1 MNSLKKIVDFYIFSN
16 IHVAIAGYCMAKV
29 TLLKFDINSN
39 LSPLLIAF
47 SIIISYNFIRYFEIN
62 SKRLGWF
69 KLWFFENI
77 TKLILVSVLA
87 FLISIYIV
95 FFTEFNIESLFIVIP
110 FAFITFFYAIPL
122 FKIGKLHISFR
133 NFPAIKIFSI
143 AIAWAGVTVL
153 FPLLEAGYHF
163 NYDVY
168 LEFFQ
173 RILILI
179 AYTIPFDIRD
189 VYFDDKELKTIPQLV
204 GVQKSKI
211 LGTVLLLLFVL
222 ISLFKNSYFEKEVS
236 SDVVI
241 AIITILFL
249 WNSTAKKSRYYTSF
263 FVEAIP
269 IIWFLILL
277 VFYNNI

>member
-1 MNSLKKIVDFYIFSN
+1 MNSLKKIFDFYIFSN

-29 TLLKFDINSN
+29 TLLKFDVNSN
-39 LSPLLIAF
+39 LVPLLIGF

-69 KLWFFENI
+69 KSWFFENKI
-77 TKLILVSVLA
+77 KLVLVSIFA
-87 FLISIYIV
+87 FLISLYIV

-110 FAFITFFYAIPL
+110 FGFITFFYTIPL

-153 FPLLEAGYHF
+153 FPLLEARYQF

-189 VYFDDKELKTIPQLV
+189 IYFDDKELKTIPQLI
-204 GVQKSKI
+204 GVQKAKI
-211 LGTVLLLLFVL
+211 LGTLLLFLFVL
-222 ISLFKNSYFEKEVS
+222 LDLFKNSFFEKDIS

-241 AIITILFL
+241 AIVTILFL

-269 IIWFLILL
+269 ILWLLIIL
-277 VFYNNI
+277 VFYNN

>member
-1 MNSLKKIVDFYIFSN
+1 
-16 IHVAIAGYCMAKV
+16 
-29 TLLKFDINSN
+29 
-39 LSPLLIAF
+39 LSV
-47 SIIISYNFIRYFEIN
+47 IS
-62 SKRLGWF
+62 
-69 KLWFFENI
+69 
-77 TKLILVSVLA
+77 
-87 FLISIYIV
+87 
-95 FFTEFNIESLFIVIP
+95 IP

-236 SDVVI
+236 SDIVI

>member
-1 MNSLKKIVDFYIFSN
+1 MNSLKKIFDFYIFSN

-29 TLLKFDINSN
+29 TLLKFDVNSN
-39 LSPLLIAF
+39 LVPLLIGF

-69 KLWFFENI
+69 KSWFFENKI
-77 TKLILVSVLA
+77 KLVLVSIFA
-87 FLISIYIV
+87 FLVSLYIV

-110 FAFITFFYAIPL
+110 FGFITFFYAIPL

-153 FPLLEAGYHF
+153 FPLLETRYQF

-189 VYFDDKELKTIPQLV
+189 IYFDDKELKTIPQLI
-204 GVQKSKI
+204 GVQKAKI
-211 LGTVLLLLFVL
+211 LGTLLLFLFVL
-222 ISLFKNSYFEKEVS
+222 LDLFKNSFFEKDIS

-241 AIITILFL
+241 AIVTILFL

-269 IIWFLILL
+269 ILWLLIIL
-277 VFYNNI
+277 VFYNN